1 MNYIYT
7 IKQILLLKNIAVVG
21 ISPKKQRPSYFVS
34 SYMKQNGY
42 NIIPI
47 NPNYKMIDNLRCYP
61 SLESVKTTIDT
72 VAIFRR
78 SEFVMPIIK
87 SAIYIKAKAIWMQ
100 DNVINKN
107 AENVAKAAGLMVIM
121 NDCML
126 RQYQLKG

>member
-21 ISPKKQRPSYFVS
+21 ISPNKQRPSYFVS